1 MAAKKSKDK
10 PTKRPVHV
18 VSSGKA
24 RNRPSEGLSQSPTR
38 PQPGEA
44 TAPKVKSKPRSSS
57 PKSKSPEKPASL
69 THVTRRKAE
78 LAERTK
84 VKSKT
89 YAGGLTAKAVNA
101 DDTLS
106 DGEKKR
112 IIAIINKNKPKAG
125 EG

>member
-44 TAPKVKSKPRSSS
+44 TAPKVKSKPR
-57 PKSKSPEKPASL
+57 SKSPEKPASL